1 MQVVGAFVIIVAN
14 IHFMII
20 LADRSFQIT
29 APTAELR
36 WNKLFRFRRRIVM
49 LNILFV
55 VLWLCL
61 AYWAAIFAVGAMLW
75 IAAWIAG
82 IVNDFFGGGK

>member
-1 MQVVGAFVIIVAN
+1 
-14 IHFMII
+14 
-20 LADRSFQIT
+20 
-29 APTAELR
+29 
-36 WNKLFRFRRRIVM
+36 M